1 MKLLCGFLLV
11 IILLGQ
17 FVVSALCQQINTPTL
32 NPASNTITPVG
43 PTLPVAPVVNS
54 VNSSPT
60 MTTLS
65 PTGARRGSSISTI
78 TVCDFT
84 DFSGSF
90 PSVDDVCSM
99 GGQ

>member
-11 IILLGQ
+11 ITLLGQ
-17 FVVSALCQQINTPTL
+17 FVVSASCQQITPTL

-43 PTLPVAPVVNS
+43 PTLPVANS

-60 MTTLS
+60 ITTLS

-78 TVCDFT
+78 TACDFT
-84 DFSGSF
+84 DSSGSF

>member
-1 MKLLCGFLLV
+1 MKLLCAFLLV
-11 IILLGQ
+11 ISLLGQ

-32 NPASNTITPVG
+32 NPASSTITPVG
-43 PTLPVAPVVNS
+43 PTLPAAPVINS

-60 MTTLS
+60 ITTLS
-65 PTGARRGSSISTI
+65 PTGARRGNSISTI

-84 DFSGSF
+84 DLSGSF